1 MKGYTVKEAAK
12 LLGLSGGQVR
22 HRLNEGDLKGRKVKA
37 PRGVGYE
44 WRVYLNGNEP
54 VEEKKEEE
62 GTDDTRDPME
72 QIADE
77 LVMLGKRLKGAVK
90 EHDDR
95 VRRDTIQ
102 ELGASLVQNAR
113 K

>member
-22 HRLNEGDLKGRKVKA
+22 HRLNEGNLKGRKVKA

-54 VEEKKEEE
+54 AEEKKE
-62 GTDDTRDPME
+62 TPDTRDPLE

-77 LVMLGKRLKGAVK
+77 IVAIGKRLKSAVK
-90 EHDDR
+90 EHDDK